1 MASLIEELLTTLNGE
16 KEIYQELIPIS
27 ERKTE
32 ILVKGDLRELEKVT
46 GEEQRMIE
54 KAGILGKKREEIIA
68 NIGVVLNKDAST
80 LDLRTLSEL
89 LSKQPEEKE
98 KLVALHDAL
107 KLVMRRLIEVNEQNK
122 NLIENSLEMIEFNM
136 NFIQSTRMS
145 PGVNNY
151 NKNATSIHYGYGSG
165 MGTVGGF
172 DAKQ

>member
-1 MASLIEELLTTLNGE
+1 MASLMEDLLATLEGE
-16 KEIYQELIPIS
+16 KKIYQELIPVS

-32 ILVKGDLRELEKVT
+32 ILVKGDLSELETVT
-46 GEEQRMIE
+46 QEEQLLIE
-54 KAGILGKKREEIIA
+54 KAGKKKKKREAIIA
-68 NIGVVLNKDAST
+68 NIGVVLNKDVNV
-80 LDLRTLSEL
+80 LDLKTLSEL
-89 LSKQPEEKE
+89 LAKQPEERE
-98 KLVALHDAL
+98 KLVTLHDSL

-151 NKNATSIHYGYGSG
+151 DRNATSTNYGYGSG
-165 MGTVGGF
+165 LGTVGGF

>member
-1 MASLIEELLTTLNGE
+1 MASLMEELFTALDGE
-16 KEIYQELIPIS
+16 KEVYQELIPVS

-46 GEEQRMIE
+46 EEEQLLIE
-54 KAGILGKKREEIIA
+54 KATAIGKKREAVIA

-80 LDLRTLSEL
+80 LDLRTLAGL
-89 LSKQPEEKE
+89 LTKQPEERK
-98 KLVALHDAL
+98 KLVELHDSL

-136 NFIQSTRMS
+136 NFIKSTRMS

-151 NKNATSIHYGYGSG
+151 NKNATSTNYGYGSAF
-165 MGTVGGF
+165 GTVGGF

>member
-1 MASLIEELLTTLNGE
+1 MASLMDELLTTLNSE
-16 KEIYQELIPIS
+16 KEIYEELIPVS

-46 GEEQRMIE
+46 QEEQLLIE
-54 KAGILGKKREEIIA
+54 RAGSLGKKREA
-68 NIGVVLNKDAST
+68 VLKNIGVVLNKDAKT

-89 LSKQPEEKE
+89 LAKQPEEKE
-98 KLVALHDAL
+98 KLVTLHDSL
-107 KLVMRRLIEVNEQNK
+107 KFVMRRLIEVNEQNK

-151 NKNATSIHYGYGSG
+151 NRNATSTNYGYGSG
-165 MGTVGGF
+165 FGTVGGF